1 MTESALDRVRI
12 ILVEP
17 AGALNVGSIA
27 RIMKNMGLSHLVLV
41 NPRCDPDSAEA
52 RQMAVHAD
60 DVLRSAQISKT
71 LPEALRGCHRAIAT
85 TVRVR
90 SIEASLEHPRE
101 ALPWLLENFQED
113 GQTALIFGAE
123 ERGLS
128 NEELNCAQR
137 FVYIPSSPVYP
148 SLNLAQAVAICCYE
162 LSQLLGDRGIPEVKL
177 LAPSPQN
184 PAALD
189 EIEAYCQ
196 HLERLLLK
204 IGYLHPHTASSRMEK
219 FRRLLN
225 RAYPSV
231 AEVALLRGVLRQG
244 EWALNAQNSPP
255 NSDSK
260 SL

>member
-27 RIMKNMGLSHLVLV
+27 RIMKNMGLYHLILV
-41 NPRCDPDSAEA
+41 NPQCDPRSAEA

-60 DVLRSAQISKT
+60 DVLAAAQITKT
-71 LPEALRGCHRAIAT
+71 LPDALRGCHRAIAT
-85 TVRVR
+85 TVRTR
-90 SIEASLEHPRE
+90 SLDMPLEHPRD
-101 ALPWLLENFQED
+101 ALPWLLEDFQTD

-128 NEELNCAQR
+128 NEELNFAQR
-137 FVYIPSSPVYP
+137 SVYIPSSPIYP

-162 LSQLLGDRGIPEVKL
+162 LSQ
-177 LAPSPQN
+177 
-184 PAALD
+184 ALD
-189 EIEAYCQ
+189 SERSEVRSFAPDTRTLEPAPLDAIEAYCQ

-204 IGYLHPHTASSRMEK
+204 IGYLHPHTANSRMEK

-225 RAYPSV
+225 RAYPS
-231 AEVALLRGVLRQG
+231 APEVALLRGILRQG
-244 EWALNAQNSPP
+244 EWALNQK
-255 NSDSK
+255 DE
-260 SL
+260 

>member
-27 RIMKNMGLSHLVLV
+27 RIMKNMGLYHLILV
-41 NPRCDPDSAEA
+41 NPQCDPRSAEA

-60 DVLRSAQISKT
+60 DVLEAVQITKT
-71 LPEALRGCHRAIAT
+71 LPEALQGCHRAIAT
-85 TVRVR
+85 TVRTR
-90 SIEASLEHPRE
+90 SITTTLEHPRD
-101 ALPWLLENFQED
+101 ALPWLIEFQAD

-128 NEELNCAQR
+128 NEELKFAQR
-137 FVYIPSSPVYP
+137 FVYIPSSPLYP

-162 LSQLLGDRGIPEVKL
+162 LSQ
-177 LAPSPQN
+177 
-184 PAALD
+184 ALD
-189 EIEAYCQ
+189 PQRSQVSSFEPTRTLDPAPLDAIEAYCQ

-204 IGYLHPHTASSRMEK
+204 IGYLHPHTVNSRMEK

-225 RAYPSV
+225 RAYPSTP
-231 AEVALLRGVLRQG
+231 EVALLRGILRQT
-244 EWALNAQNSPP
+244 EWALHKK
-255 NSDSK
+255 DE
-260 SL
+260 

>member
-1 MTESALDRVRI
+1 MTDALDRVRI

-27 RIMKNMGLSHLVLV
+27 RIMKNMGLSRLILV
-41 NPRCDPDSAEA
+41 NPQCDPDSAEA

-60 DVLRSAQISKT
+60 DVLRAAQMTKT
-71 LPEALRGCHRAIAT
+71 LPDALKGCHRAIAT
-85 TVRVR
+85 TVRTR
-90 SIEASLEHPRE
+90 SIAAPLEHPRE
-101 ALPWLLENFQED
+101 ALPWLVEDFQED

-137 FVYIPSSPVYP
+137 FVYIPSSPIYP

-162 LSQLLGDRGIPEVKL
+162 LSQLLAEQSTTETKILESD
-177 LAPSPQN
+177 SQN
-184 PAALD
+184 PASLD
-189 EIEAYCQ
+189 AIEAYCQ

-204 IGYLHPHTASSRMEK
+204 IGYLHPHTVSSRMEK

-225 RAYPSV
+225 RAYPSA
-231 AEVALLRGVLRQG
+231 AELALLRGVLRQG
-244 EWALNAQNSPP
+244 EWALNKK
-255 NSDSK
+255 D
-260 SL
+260 